1 MQGCESFL
9 RSMKAR
15 LGEIL
20 DDASGLFHMVTE
32 DTDPSEA
39 AVASSGLQSFWHRG
53 GFYGRVGWDGFQIIQ
68 MRYIYYT
75 LCFYYY
81 YVSTLQIIR
90 H

>member
-1 MQGCESFL
+1 MQACESFL

-39 AVASSGLQSFWHRG
+39 AVARSGLQSFWHQGQILWEG
-53 GFYGRVGWDGFQIIQ
+53 GVVWFPDDSNALHLL
-68 MRYIYYT
+68 YT
-75 LCFYYY
+75 LLLLLLC
-81 YVSTLQIIR
+81 
-90 H
+90 